1 MTGYRLRQ
9 ATNRVML
16 GFCGLSAAA
25 AIAALAVILGYIAFK
40 GFSAINFD
48 FLVSLPQPVGE
59 TGGGLAN
66 AIVGTLILVALAC
79 GLGIPVGLMAGIFL
93 AEFARQRL
101 GEVVRFTADVLFGVP
116 SIVTG
121 IFVYTLLVVRMGGFS
136 ALAGGLALSLMMIP
150 IIARTAEEAL
160 RLVPAS
166 LREAGL
172 ALGVRQWR
180 VILSIVLP
188 GALPGVVTGV
198 MLGIARVAGETA
210 PLLFTA
216 FGNRLWYQGLDQP
229 IAALPLQIYRYAI
242 SPYADWQTQAWG
254 AAFLLVV
261 MVLLTSIV
269 ARIMTGRRTWRF

>member
-9 ATNRVML
+9 AINRVML
-16 GFCGLSAAA
+16 GLCYFSAAA
-25 AIAALAVILGYIAFK
+25 AIVALAVILGYIAFK
-40 GFSAINFD
+40 GFSAINFE

-59 TGGGLAN
+59 TGGGVAN
-66 AIVGTLILVALAC
+66 AIVGTTILVALA
-79 GLGIPVGLMAGIFL
+79 GALGIPVGLMAGIFL
-93 AEFARQRL
+93 AEFAGRRL
-101 GEVVRFTADVLFGVP
+101 GGMVRFTADVLFGVP

-121 IFVYTLLVVRMGGFS
+121 IFVYTMLVVRMGGFS
-136 ALAGGLALSLMMIP
+136 ALSGGLALGLMMIP

-180 VILSIVLP
+180 VIMSIVLP

-198 MLGIARVAGETA
+198 VLGIARVAGETA

-242 SPYADWQTQAWG
+242 SPYTDWQTQAWG

-269 ARIMTGRRTWRF
+269 ARIMTGRRSWRF